1 MRTSG
6 NMQKDPSHKSQKGK
20 SGSQDRTQKTLDNLC
35 EAACRILENGDRS
48 ELTTQKVAE
57 VSGYGVGTV
66 YQYFSNKEELL
77 EALAMRELDRMLGV
91 AGKILTDWN
100 AAPSDAVMNSRR
112 LIAAM
117 IEIIGERP
125 RLGGIL
131 RTEMINA
138 PEDSALGQG
147 LQRYYGLIV
156 GMASR
161 THPEKSHRLQTDSA
175 RFVLFRAISSTI
187 QTAAVE
193 RPSLLRSREFEDE
206 MVRLIL
212 GFLSYTL
219 PGEDGSAATAPV

>member
-1 MRTSG
+1 MK
-6 NMQKDPSHKSQKGK
+6 KDPSHKSQKGK
-20 SGSQDRTQKTLDNLC
+20 SGSQERTQTTLDNLC
-35 EAACRILENGDRS
+35 EAACRILEQGDRS

-66 YQYFSNKEELL
+66 YQYFSNKDELL
-77 EALAMRELDRMLGV
+77 ETLAMRELDRMLGV
-91 AGKILTDWN
+91 AGRILASWN
-100 AAPSDAVMNSRR
+100 ATPTAAIMNSRR

-147 LQRYYGLIV
+147 LQRYHRLIV
-156 GMASR
+156 GMASGA
-161 THPEKSHRLQTDSA
+161 HPENSHRLQADSA
-175 RFVLFRAISSTI
+175 RFVLFRAISGTI

-219 PGEDGSAATAPV
+219 PEEGSSTVTSPV